1 MKAAR
6 LTDRSALITGAS
18 RGLGLATAVA
28 FAREGADLWLVSR
41 EGAALALEKV
51 AALDRDEQG

>member
-1 MKAAR
+1 M
-6 LTDRSALITGAS
+6 LDEITS
-18 RGLGLATAVA
+18 ELG
-28 FAREGADLWLVSR
+28 RR